1 MLPTTRET
9 GRRAAPVPI
18 PSHATATRRTVR
30 PGVVSGRSR
39 VDTRPRPAHRAD
51 LAQSRLFAALLL
63 DEVADLEDEM
73 TLLERRSRRGQGT
86 GEPGSELPSDALL
99 ALRRRLLEV
108 QGMLDALARRFPAEG
123 DSLRVI

>member
-1 MLPTTRET
+1 MLPSMRET

-30 PGVVSGRSR
+30 PGVVSGRPR
-39 VDTRPRPAHRAD
+39 TDTQPRPAHRAD

-63 DEVADLEDEM
+63 DEIADLEDQM
-73 TLLERRSRRGQGT
+73 TVLERRSRRARVT
-86 GEPGSELPSDALL
+86 AETGSELPSEALL
-99 ALRRRLLEV
+99 ALRRRVLEV
-108 QGMLDALARRFPAEG
+108 QRMLDALRRRFPGEG

>member
-1 MLPTTRET
+1 M
-9 GRRAAPVPI
+9 PI

-30 PGVVSGRSR
+30 PGVVSGRPR

-63 DEVADLEDEM
+63 DEIADLEDQM
-73 TLLERRSRRGQGT
+73 TVLERRSRRGQGT
-86 GEPGSELPSDALL
+86 RESGSELPSDALL

-108 QGMLDALARRFPAEG
+108 QRMLDALARRFPSDG